1 MQNEPQPSVKRIYA
15 RICIIIGILG
25 IACTYSPLILPV
37 PWKTETKVLL
47 VVIGGILILCSLVIK
62 FHLLRCPYCG
72 WGGLIPQWYR
82 NDTYL
87 LPQVRQ
93 PDPLGMRPCADTTEQ
108 KGRDADMRFK
118 LLPIFA
124 ALLLLC
130 GCGGAR
136 TLADVSGCGQW
147 DRVQIIEWYEQG
159 GSAGTQLPA
168 DSLSPDTLREL
179 LGSTYVRRSYAS
191 MELPVPCVQI
201 FLTADDGAPFTLAI
215 GENGRVILSDHSGSA
230 AKDTYW
236 KTGSPALYR
245 SLLSAAGTES

>member
-93 PDPLGMRPCADTTEQ
+93 PDPLGIKPCADAGKQ
-108 KGRDADMRFK
+108 KGRNADMRFK

-201 FLTADDGAPFTLAI
+201 FLTADDGAPFTLAV

-230 AKDTYW
+230 AISTCW
-236 KTGSPALYR
+236 KTDSPALYR

>member
-62 FHLLRCPYCG
+62 FHLLRLGRPD
-72 WGGLIPQWYR
+72 PAVVSER
-82 NDTYL
+82 YL
-87 LPQVRQ
+87 LLSQVRQ
-93 PDPLGMRPCADTTEQ
+93 PDPLGIRPCADTTEQ

-147 DRVQIIEWYEQG
+147 SRVQIIEWYEHG

-201 FLTADDGAPFTLAI
+201 FLTADDGAPFTLAV

-230 AKDTYW
+230 AKSTCW
-236 KTGSPALYR
+236 KTDSPALYR

>member
-62 FHLLRCPYCG
+62 FHVLRCPCCG
-72 WGGLIPQWYR
+72 WGRPDPAVVSER
-82 NDTYL
+82 YL
-87 LPQVRQ
+87 LLSQVRQ
-93 PDPLGMRPCADTTEQ
+93 PDPLGIRPCADTTEQ

-201 FLTADDGAPFTLAI
+201 FLPADDGAPFTLAV
-215 GENGRVILSDHSGSA
+215 GENGRVILTDHSGSA
-230 AKDTYW
+230 ANSTCW
-236 KTGSPALYR
+236 KTDSPALYR

>member
-124 ALLLLC
+124 TLLLLC

-179 LGSTYVRRSYAS
+179 LGSTYVKRSYAS
-191 MELPVPCVQI
+191 TALPTPCVQI
-201 FLTADDGAPFTLAI
+201 FLTADDGALFTLAV
-215 GENGRVILSDHSGSA
+215 GENGRVILTDHSGSA

-236 KTGSPALYR
+236 KADSPALHR

>member
-1 MQNEPQPSVKRIYA
+1 MQNEPQPSVKRIYT

-62 FHLLRCPYCG
+62 FHVLRCPCCG
-72 WGGLIPQWYR
+72 WGRPDPAVVSER
-82 NDTYL
+82 YL
-87 LPQVRQ
+87 LLSQVRQ
-93 PDPLGMRPCADTTEQ
+93 PDPLGIRPCADTTEQ

-147 DRVQIIEWYEQG
+147 SRVQIIEWYEQG

-230 AKDTYW
+230 AKSTCW
-236 KTGSPALYR
+236 KTDSPALYR

>member
-1 MQNEPQPSVKRIYA
+1 
-15 RICIIIGILG
+15 
-25 IACTYSPLILPV
+25 
-37 PWKTETKVLL
+37 
-47 VVIGGILILCSLVIK
+47 
-62 FHLLRCPYCG
+62 
-72 WGGLIPQWYR
+72 
-82 NDTYL
+82 
-87 LPQVRQ
+87 
-93 PDPLGMRPCADTTEQ
+93 
-108 KGRDADMRFK
+108 MRFK

-147 DRVQIIEWYEQG
+147 SRVQIIEWYEQG

-201 FLTADDGAPFTLAI
+201 FLTADDGALFTFAV

-236 KTGSPALYR
+236 KTGSSALYR

>member
-62 FHLLRCPYCG
+62 FHVLRCPCCG

-93 PDPLGMRPCADTTEQ
+93 PDPLGIRPCADTTEQ

-118 LLPIFA
+118 LLHIFA

-147 DRVQIIEWYEQG
+147 DRVQIIEWYEHG
-159 GSAGTQLPA
+159 GSEGTQLPA

-201 FLTADDGAPFTLAI
+201 FLTADDGALFTLAV

-236 KTGSPALYR
+236 KTDSPALYR
-245 SLLSAAGTES
+245 SLLSAAGTKS

>member
-72 WGGLIPQWYR
+72 WGGLMVSERYL
-82 NDTYL
+82 L

-108 KGRDADMRFK
+108 KGRNADMRFK

-159 GSAGTQLPA
+159 GSEGTQLPA

-201 FLTADDGAPFTLAI
+201 FLTADDGALFTLAV

-236 KTGSPALYR
+236 KTDSPALYR

>member
-47 VVIGGILILCSLVIK
+47 VEIGGILILCSLVIK
-62 FHLLRCPYCG
+62 FHVLRCPCCG
-72 WGGLIPQWYR
+72 WGRPDPAVVSER
-82 NDTYL
+82 YL
-87 LPQVRQ
+87 LLSQVRQ
-93 PDPLGMRPCADTTEQ
+93 PDPLGIRPCADTTEQ

-136 TLADVSGCGQW
+136 TLAAVSGCGQW
-147 DRVQIIEWYEQG
+147 SRVQIIEWYEHG

-201 FLTADDGAPFTLAI
+201 FLTADDGALFTLAV

-236 KTGSPALYR
+236 KTDSPALYR

>member
-1 MQNEPQPSVKRIYA
+1 
-15 RICIIIGILG
+15 
-25 IACTYSPLILPV
+25 
-37 PWKTETKVLL
+37 
-47 VVIGGILILCSLVIK
+47 
-62 FHLLRCPYCG
+62 
-72 WGGLIPQWYR
+72 
-82 NDTYL
+82 
-87 LPQVRQ
+87 
-93 PDPLGMRPCADTTEQ
+93 
-108 KGRDADMRFK
+108 MRFK

-147 DRVQIIEWYEQG
+147 SRVQIIEWYEHG

-168 DSLSPDTLREL
+168 DSLSPDTMRE
-179 LGSTYVRRSYAS
+179 
-191 MELPVPCVQI
+191 I
-201 FLTADDGAPFTLAI
+201 FLTADDGALFTLAV

-236 KTGSPALYR
+236 KTDSPALYR

>member
-1 MQNEPQPSVKRIYA
+1 
-15 RICIIIGILG
+15 
-25 IACTYSPLILPV
+25 
-37 PWKTETKVLL
+37 
-47 VVIGGILILCSLVIK
+47 
-62 FHLLRCPYCG
+62 
-72 WGGLIPQWYR
+72 
-82 NDTYL
+82 
-87 LPQVRQ
+87 
-93 PDPLGMRPCADTTEQ
+93 
-108 KGRDADMRFK
+108 MRFK

-147 DRVQIIEWYEQG
+147 SRVQIIEWYEHG

-168 DSLSPDTLREL
+168 DSLSPDTLQEL

-230 AKDTYW
+230 AKSTCW
-236 KTGSPALYR
+236 KTDSPALYR

>member
-1 MQNEPQPSVKRIYA
+1 
-15 RICIIIGILG
+15 
-25 IACTYSPLILPV
+25 
-37 PWKTETKVLL
+37 
-47 VVIGGILILCSLVIK
+47 
-62 FHLLRCPYCG
+62 
-72 WGGLIPQWYR
+72 
-82 NDTYL
+82 
-87 LPQVRQ
+87 
-93 PDPLGMRPCADTTEQ
+93 MRPCADTTEQ

-147 DRVQIIEWYEQG
+147 DRVQIIEWYEHG

-168 DSLSPDTLREL
+168 DSLSPNTLREL

-191 MELPVPCVQI
+191 TALPTPCVQI
-201 FLTADDGAPFTLAI
+201 FLTADDGAPFTLAV

-236 KTGSPALYR
+236 KTGSSALYR

>member
-93 PDPLGMRPCADTTEQ
+93 PDPLGIRPCADAGKQ
-108 KGRDADMRFK
+108 KGRNADMRFK

-136 TLADVSGCGQW
+136 TLAEVSGCGQW

-179 LGSTYVRRSYAS
+179 LGSTYVKRSYAS

-201 FLTADDGAPFTLAI
+201 FLTADDGAPFTLAV

-236 KTGSPALYR
+236 KTDSPALYR
-245 SLLSAAGTES
+245 SMLSAAGTES

>member
-87 LPQVRQ
+87 SQVRQ
-93 PDPLGMRPCADTTEQ
+93 PDPLGIRPYADTTEQ

-201 FLTADDGAPFTLAI
+201 FLTADDGAPFTLAV

-236 KTGSPALYR
+236 KTGSSALYR

>member
-62 FHLLRCPYCG
+62 FHVLRCPCCG
-72 WGGLIPQWYR
+72 WGRPDPAVVSER
-82 NDTYL
+82 YL
-87 LPQVRQ
+87 LLSQVRQ
-93 PDPLGMRPCADTTEQ
+93 PDPLGIRPCADTTEQ

-147 DRVQIIEWYEQG
+147 SRVQIIEWYEHG

-168 DSLSPDTLREL
+168 DNLSPDTLREL
-179 LGSTYVRRSYAS
+179 LGSTYVKRSYAS
-191 MELPVPCVQI
+191 TALPTPCVQI
-201 FLTADDGAPFTLAI
+201 FLTADDGAPFTLAV

-230 AKDTYW
+230 AKSTCW
-236 KTGSPALYR
+236 KTDSPALYR
-245 SLLSAAGTES
+245 SLLSAAGTKS

>member
-1 MQNEPQPSVKRIYA
+1 
-15 RICIIIGILG
+15 
-25 IACTYSPLILPV
+25 
-37 PWKTETKVLL
+37 
-47 VVIGGILILCSLVIK
+47 
-62 FHLLRCPYCG
+62 
-72 WGGLIPQWYR
+72 
-82 NDTYL
+82 
-87 LPQVRQ
+87 
-93 PDPLGMRPCADTTEQ
+93 
-108 KGRDADMRFK
+108 MRFK

-147 DRVQIIEWYEQG
+147 DRVQIIEWYEHG
-159 GSAGTQLPA
+159 GSAGMQLPA

-191 MELPVPCVQI
+191 MALPTPCVQI
-201 FLTADDGAPFTLAI
+201 FLTADDGAPFTLAV

-236 KTGSPALYR
+236 KTDSPALYR
-245 SLLSAAGTES
+245 SLLSAAGTKS

>member
-62 FHLLRCPYCG
+62 FHLLRLGRPD
-72 WGGLIPQWYR
+72 PAVVSER
-82 NDTYL
+82 YL
-87 LPQVRQ
+87 LLSQVRQ
-93 PDPLGMRPCADTTEQ
+93 PDPLGIRPCADTTEQ

-179 LGSTYVRRSYAS
+179 LGSTYVRCSYAS
-191 MELPVPCVQI
+191 TALPTPCVQI
-201 FLTADDGAPFTLAI
+201 FLTADDGALFTLAV

-236 KTGSPALYR
+236 KTDSPALYR

>member
-62 FHLLRCPYCG
+62 FHVLRCPCCG
-72 WGGLIPQWYR
+72 WGRPDPAVVSER
-82 NDTYL
+82 YL
-87 LPQVRQ
+87 LLSQVRQ
-93 PDPLGMRPCADTTEQ
+93 PDPLGIRPCADTTEQ

-147 DRVQIIEWYEQG
+147 SRVQIIEWYEQG

-230 AKDTYW
+230 AKSTCW
-236 KTGSPALYR
+236 KTDSPALYR

>member
-93 PDPLGMRPCADTTEQ
+93 PDPLGMRPCADAGKQ
-108 KGRDADMRFK
+108 KGRNADMRFK

-168 DSLSPDTLREL
+168 DNLSPDTLREL

-191 MELPVPCVQI
+191 MELPIPCVQI
-201 FLTADDGAPFTLAI
+201 FLTADDGAPFTLAV
-215 GENGRVILSDHSGSA
+215 GENGRVILTDHSGSA
-230 AKDTYW
+230 ANSTCW
-236 KTGSPALYR
+236 KTDSPALYR

>member
-1 MQNEPQPSVKRIYA
+1 
-15 RICIIIGILG
+15 
-25 IACTYSPLILPV
+25 
-37 PWKTETKVLL
+37 
-47 VVIGGILILCSLVIK
+47 
-62 FHLLRCPYCG
+62 
-72 WGGLIPQWYR
+72 
-82 NDTYL
+82 
-87 LPQVRQ
+87 
-93 PDPLGMRPCADTTEQ
+93 
-108 KGRDADMRFK
+108 MRFK

-191 MELPVPCVQI
+191 MELPVPCVR
-201 FLTADDGAPFTLAI
+201 TA
-215 GENGRVILSDHSGSA
+215 
-230 AKDTYW
+230 
-236 KTGSPALYR
+236 
-245 SLLSAAGTES
+245 AAGVKGYYPAFDMTPPHLISGIVTDRGVFSPFDLHRYFQSGGAGEYDTVV

>member
-62 FHLLRCPYCG
+62 FHVLRCPCCG
-72 WGGLIPQWYR
+72 WGRPDPAVVSER
-82 NDTYL
+82 YL
-87 LPQVRQ
+87 LLSQVRQ
-93 PDPLGMRPCADTTEQ
+93 PDPLGIRPCADTTEQ

-201 FLTADDGAPFTLAI
+201 FLTADDGAPFTLAV
-215 GENGRVILSDHSGSA
+215 GENGRVILTDHSGSA
-230 AKDTYW
+230 ANSTCW
-236 KTGSPALYR
+236 KTDSPALYR

>member
-62 FHLLRCPYCG
+62 FHVLRCPCCG

-93 PDPLGMRPCADTTEQ
+93 PDPLGIRPCADTTEQ

-118 LLPIFA
+118 LLHIFA

-201 FLTADDGAPFTLAI
+201 FLTADDGALFTLAI

-236 KTGSPALYR
+236 KTDSPALYR
-245 SLLSAAGTES
+245 SLLSAAGTKS

>member
-15 RICIIIGILG
+15 RICIIIGALG

-93 PDPLGMRPCADTTEQ
+93 PDPLGIRPCADTTEQ
-108 KGRDADMRFK
+108 KGRDDDMRFK

-168 DSLSPDTLREL
+168 DNLSPDTLREL

-191 MELPVPCVQI
+191 TALPTPCVQI
-201 FLTADDGAPFTLAI
+201 FLTADDGAPFTLVV
-215 GENGRVILSDHSGSA
+215 GENGRVILTDHSGSA
-230 AKDTYW
+230 ANSTCW
-236 KTGSPALYR
+236 KTDSPALYR

>member
-62 FHLLRCPYCG
+62 FHVLRCPCCG
-72 WGGLIPQWYR
+72 WGRPDPAVVSER
-82 NDTYL
+82 YL
-87 LPQVRQ
+87 LLSQVRQ
-93 PDPLGMRPCADTTEQ
+93 PDPLGIRPCADTTEQ

-168 DSLSPDTLREL
+168 DNLSPDTLREL

-201 FLTADDGAPFTLAI
+201 FLTADDGAPFTLAV

-230 AKDTYW
+230 AKSTCW
-236 KTGSPALYR
+236 KTDSPALYR

>member
-87 LPQVRQ
+87 SQVRQ
-93 PDPLGMRPCADTTEQ
+93 PDPLGIRPCAVTSEQ

-130 GCGGAR
+130 GGGGAR

-201 FLTADDGAPFTLAI
+201 FLTADDGAPFTLAV

-236 KTGSPALYR
+236 KTDSPALYR

>member
-82 NDTYL
+82 NDTYCC
-87 LPQVRQ
+87 PQVRQ
-93 PDPLGMRPCADTTEQ
+93 PDPLGMRPCADAGKQ
-108 KGRDADMRFK
+108 KGRNADMRFK

-168 DSLSPDTLREL
+168 DNLSPDTLREL

-191 MELPVPCVQI
+191 MELPIPCVQI
-201 FLTADDGAPFTLAI
+201 FLTADDGAPFTLAV

-236 KTGSPALYR
+236 KTDSPALYR

>member
-124 ALLLLC
+124 TLLLLC

-179 LGSTYVRRSYAS
+179 LGSTYVKRSYAS
-191 MELPVPCVQI
+191 TALPTPCVQI
-201 FLTADDGAPFTLAI
+201 FLTADDGALFTLAV
-215 GENGRVILSDHSGSA
+215 GENGRVILTDHSGSA

-236 KTGSPALYR
+236 KADSPALYR

>member
-47 VVIGGILILCSLVIK
+47 VRDRRNFDPVFACDQISSAAVPV
-62 FHLLRCPYCG
+62 LRLGRPD
-72 WGGLIPQWYR
+72 PAVVSER
-82 NDTYL
+82 YL
-87 LPQVRQ
+87 LLSQVRQ
-93 PDPLGMRPCADTTEQ
+93 PDPLGIRPCADTTEQ

-136 TLADVSGCGQW
+136 TLADVSGCGQ
-147 DRVQIIEWYEQG
+147 
-159 GSAGTQLPA
+159 
-168 DSLSPDTLREL
+168 
-179 LGSTYVRRSYAS
+179 
-191 MELPVPCVQI
+191 
-201 FLTADDGAPFTLAI
+201 
-215 GENGRVILSDHSGSA
+215 
-230 AKDTYW
+230 
-236 KTGSPALYR
+236 
-245 SLLSAAGTES
+245 

>member
-62 FHLLRCPYCG
+62 FHVLRCPCCG
-72 WGGLIPQWYR
+72 WGRPDPAVVSER
-82 NDTYL
+82 YL
-87 LPQVRQ
+87 LLSQVRQ
-93 PDPLGMRPCADTTEQ
+93 PDPLGIRPCADTTEQ

-147 DRVQIIEWYEQG
+147 SRVQIIEWYEHG

-201 FLTADDGAPFTLAI
+201 FLTADDGALFTLAV

-230 AKDTYW
+230 AKSTCW
-236 KTGSPALYR
+236 KTDSPALYR

>member
-93 PDPLGMRPCADTTEQ
+93 PDPLGIRPCADTTEQ
-108 KGRDADMRFK
+108 KGRDDDMRFK

-168 DSLSPDTLREL
+168 DNLSPDTLREL

-191 MELPVPCVQI
+191 TALPTPCVQI
-201 FLTADDGAPFTLAI
+201 FLTADDGAPFTLVV
-215 GENGRVILSDHSGSA
+215 GENGRVILTDHSGSA
-230 AKDTYW
+230 ANSTCW
-236 KTGSPALYR
+236 KTDSPALYR

>member
-62 FHLLRCPYCG
+62 FHLLRLGRPD
-72 WGGLIPQWYR
+72 PAVVSER
-82 NDTYL
+82 YL
-87 LPQVRQ
+87 LLSQVRQ
-93 PDPLGMRPCADTTEQ
+93 PDPLGIRPCADTTEQ

-136 TLADVSGCGQW
+136 TLADVSGCVQW
-147 DRVQIIEWYEQG
+147 DRGQIIEWYEHG
-159 GSAGTQLPA
+159 GSEGTQLPA

-201 FLTADDGAPFTLAI
+201 FLTADDGAPFTLAV
-215 GENGRVILSDHSGSA
+215 GENGRVILTDHSGSA
-230 AKDTYW
+230 ANSTCW
-236 KTGSPALYR
+236 KTDSPALYR
-245 SLLSAAGTES
+245 SLLSAAGAES

>member
-37 PWKTETKVLL
+37 PWRTETKVLL

-62 FHLLRCPYCG
+62 FHVLRCPCCG
-72 WGGLIPQWYR
+72 WGRPDPAVVSER
-82 NDTYL
+82 YL
-87 LPQVRQ
+87 LLSQVRQ
-93 PDPLGMRPCADTTEQ
+93 PDPLGIRPCADTTEQ

-168 DSLSPDTLREL
+168 DNLSPDTLREL

-201 FLTADDGAPFTLAI
+201 FLTADDGAPFTLAV

-230 AKDTYW
+230 AKSTCW
-236 KTGSPALYR
+236 KTDSPALYR